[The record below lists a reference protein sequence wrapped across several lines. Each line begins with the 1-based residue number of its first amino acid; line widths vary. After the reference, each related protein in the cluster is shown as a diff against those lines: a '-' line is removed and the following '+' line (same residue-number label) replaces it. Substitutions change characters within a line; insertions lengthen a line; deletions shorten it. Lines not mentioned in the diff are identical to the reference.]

1 MSTYPT
7 GFQNSSMNPTPS
19 VSVDTIGSWTGYNA
33 PMYGGVPYLGGSYN
47 FTNPQ
52 YPVTS
57 QSNFSSPMPQQS
69 GGVSAAGGGA
79 AGGMGSMNP
88 ATQVLGAFQIAQG
101 TMGMKQLEKQK
112 FPEYTASPELSRAK
126 TRSGQMANMGFTP
139 EQRAQFNFTLGQATN
154 QDYRNAIDLAGG
166 NLSGALN
173 ARRSGMRLG
182 AINQF
187 AQQDAQQRMSNIRY
201 DDSMTDKVQRLRDNN
216 TQIALNRRMALEQAY
231 GNAIKTGT
239 ENVVN
244 SFDMGQAMKMMAGGM

>member
-19 VSVDTIGSWTGYNA
+19 VSGDTIGSWTGYNA
-33 PMYGGVPYLGGSYN
+33 PVYGGVPNLGGSYN

-57 QSNFSSPMPQQS
+57 QSNLSSPMQQS
-69 GGVSAAGGGA
+69 GGFGA
-79 AGGMGSMNP
+79 AGGMGGMNP
-88 ATQVLGAFQIAQG
+88 MASALGAFQIMQG
-101 TMGMKQLEKQK
+101 TMGMKRLEKEK
-112 FPEYTASPELSRAK
+112 YPEYTASPELSRAK

-154 QDYRNAIDLAGG
+154 HDYRNAIDLAGG

-216 TQIALNRRMALEQAY
+216 TQVALNRRMALEQAY

-244 SFDMGQAMKMMAGGM
+244 SFDMGQAMKMMSGGVA

>member
-1 MSTYPT
+1 MSYDP
-7 GFQNSSMNPTPS
+7 SYNPS
-19 VSVDTIGSWTGYNA
+19 GTINYTSQ
-33 PMYGGVPYLGGSYN
+33 YGGGFNTPTQFGSGGY
-47 FTNPQ
+47 TMA
-52 YPVTS
+52 
-57 QSNFSSPMPQQS
+57 SSPQEMASYKSPQQF
-69 GGVSAAGGGA
+69 GGFGAAGGGA
-79 AGGMGSMNP
+79 AGGMGGMNP
-88 ATQVLGAFQIAQG
+88 MASALGAFQIMQG
-101 TMGMKQLEKQK
+101 TMGMKRLEKEK
-112 FPEYTASPELSRAK
+112 YPEYTASPELSRAK

-216 TQIALNRRMALEQAY
+216 TQVALNRRMALEQAY

-244 SFDMGQAMKMMAGGM
+244 SFDMGQAMKMMSGGVA

>member
-1 MSTYPT
+1 MAYDPLY
-7 GFQNSSMNPTPS
+7 NPS
-19 VSVDTIGSWTGYNA
+19 GTINYTSQ
-33 PMYGGVPYLGGSYN
+33 YGGGFTTPTQFGSGNY
-47 FTNPQ
+47 TMASTPQ
-52 YPVTS
+52 ELAST
-57 QSNFSSPMPQQS
+57 SSPQQF
-69 GGVSAAGGGA
+69 GGVGAAGGGA
-79 AGGMGSMNP
+79 AGSMGSMNP

-101 TMGMKQLEKQK
+101 TMGMKQLEKEK
-112 FPEYTASPELSRAK
+112 YPEYSASPELSRAK